1 MTLSDKLRGVKEPT
15 GPSYA
20 LRPELLLHNNIPKPM
35 HGVAPRVVLG
45 QKWWDR
51 ERRECYERAEFFC
64 QACGVH
70 KLRAKYHQWLE
81 AHECYDVDWA
91 KGRMKY
97 AECVALC
104 HFCHNY
110 IHSGRLQAL
119 LEKGEIH
126 HHKFAAIRQ
135 HGDGVLAAAGLAKE
149 SYDVRDA
156 RIKKMVMNGQVAE
169 WGKWRLVIGRKT
181 YKPLYPTKEA
191 WEAAMAKKIMGE
203 D

>member
-1 MTLSDKLRGVKEPT
+1 MSLTEKLKGIIRPVEQEFKT
-15 GPSYA
+15 
-20 LRPELLLHNNIPKPM
+20 RPELLLHDNIPAPL
-35 HGVAPRVVLG
+35 HGVAPREVLG
-45 QKWWDR
+45 KAWWDR
-51 ERRECYERAEFFC
+51 ERQETYKRASYRC

-97 AECVALC
+97 VECVALC